1 MMIQWISKFDDAQ
14 MLWLLLSSV
23 LLLVTLLPAC
33 AFLFTREL
41 RFQNSLMTPANWFGF
56 AIIHTTAWVLILFSL
71 AFGPSMGTIPQGGD
85 SAAPMGTMEDM
96 IREASQTVDQ
106 RHLFGRGG
114 IIGNLDFAGFR
125 NLEVQGNP
133 DEPYFAS
140 RRPHHS
146 VSLVAFLVLQL
157 SIYLC
162 AVLTVI
168 AVASTRGTT
177 PARILIFSLLWGSL
191 VYAPAMHWVWGQGW
205 LGIRGAIDIGG
216 SLFLLIVGGSILGIW
231 RNSDIDR
238 QPNTRWDSLVI
249 HLSATVFFLGYLV
262 LMCSLSVPASHL
274 RAIAFLNGIVAACG
288 GFGFYYLIQI
298 LTPGHARQHTPVV
311 GFCCGIIS
319 VAAGCTI
326 LDSQTALTCG
336 VFGGAGGFVA
346 WAIALRF
353 RCCQPLEFPVVA
365 TASAILGLI
374 MVGICGT
381 SSQGVLDWN
390 GAPISSLMHGQS
402 TLLKMQAVMAITV
415 FAYVSLLSKF
425 LAKTCLR
432 PRTEAV
438 EDNAIGAN

>member
-33 AFLFTREL
+33 VFLFTREL

-56 AIIHTTAWVLILFSL
+56 AIMHTTAWVLILFSL
-71 AFGPSMGTIPQGGD
+71 AFGPSLGTIPQGSD

-146 VSLVAFLVLQL
+146 VSLVAYLGLQL
-157 SIYLC
+157 CIYLC

-216 SLFLLIVGGSILGIW
+216 SLFIVLVGASVLAIWQGS
-231 RNSDIDR
+231 STDPEPTVP
-238 QPNTRWDSLVI
+238 PNGAVF
-249 HLSATVFFLGYLV
+249 HLAAALFLLGYLV
-262 LMCSLSVPASHL
+262 LMSSLSVAGTQL
-274 RAIAFLNGIVAACG
+274 RAISFLNGTVAACG
-288 GFGFYYLIQI
+288 GFLFFYLIQM
-298 LTPGHARQHTPVV
+298 LTPSRAVRNSPAV
-311 GFCCGIIS
+311 GSCCGIIS

-326 LDSQTALTCG
+326 LDSQAAFTCG
-336 VFGGAGGFVA
+336 VFGGAAGFVA
-346 WAIALRF
+346 WASALRF
-353 RCCQPLEFPVVA
+353 KCNQPLEFPVA
-365 TASAILGLI
+365 TTAAAI
-374 MVGICGT
+374 T
-381 SSQGVLDWN
+381 GVLMIGFCGSSSHGVFDWN
-390 GAPISSLMHGQS
+390 GAPITSLMHGEVGQI
-402 TLLKMQAVMAITV
+402 KIQALTAISIVAFV
-415 FAYVSLLSKF
+415 FAMTKLLG
-425 LAKTCLR
+425 KTCLK
-432 PRTEAV
+432 PS
-438 EDNAIGAN
+438 EDARIAKN

>member
-1 MMIQWISKFDDAQ
+1 MMVQWISKFDDAQ
-14 MLWLLLSSV
+14 MLWVQLASI

-33 AFLFTREL
+33 VFLFTRGL
-41 RFQNSLMTPANWFGF
+41 CFQKTLMTPANWFGF

-71 AFGPSMGTIPQGGD
+71 AFGPSLGTIPQGGD

-177 PARILIFSLLWGSL
+177 PARILIFSMLWGSL

-205 LGIRGAIDIGG
+205 LGIRGAIDTGG
-216 SLFLLIVGGSILGIW
+216 GLFVLVVGGSVLGIW
-231 RNSDIDR
+231 RKKSTERESNSSWDR
-238 QPNTRWDSLVI
+238 AVS
-249 HLSATVFFLGYLV
+249 HLAATLYLLESIV
-262 LMCSLSVPASHL
+262 LMCSQSVSSSHL
-274 RAIAFLNGIVAACG
+274 RGIAFLNG
-288 GFGFYYLIQI
+288 
-298 LTPGHARQHTPVV
+298 
-311 GFCCGIIS
+311 
-319 VAAGCTI
+319 
-326 LDSQTALTCG
+326 
-336 VFGGAGGFVA
+336 
-346 WAIALRF
+346 
-353 RCCQPLEFPVVA
+353 
-365 TASAILGLI
+365 
-374 MVGICGT
+374 
-381 SSQGVLDWN
+381 
-390 GAPISSLMHGQS
+390 
-402 TLLKMQAVMAITV
+402 
-415 FAYVSLLSKF
+415 
-425 LAKTCLR
+425 
-432 PRTEAV
+432 
-438 EDNAIGAN
+438 